1 MDEKETQG
9 GRASSPTPEGIRI
22 LGREETSSPRDR
34 RHAFAQGGDDTPDHG
49 GADEAAASVGRLHR
63 FPRPYSADE
72 AGGSRPGG
80 GGPDDDDAD
89 LTQPMVAVAAA
100 DRGPGGE
107 GEGSG
112 AEAEDDLSDWPSA
125 PSSRVDR
132 GVELGDLDDDAA
144 ETGRFRSQPPSAPSS
159 RAGQAQATTPT
170 PPRQGRPQRSDLTT
184 RLLTGLGI
192 GFAAVILF
200 KLGSLTALVLV
211 LLVVTPA
218 AAELFGV
225 LRRAGYRPATLVGL
239 VATVGILIG
248 AYMKGEAAIPL
259 VLALVV
265 IFTLLWYLVGVV
277 RDRPTINVGVTLLGF
292 MWVGFLGS
300 FAALLLDPRIF
311 PNRHGVA
318 LLLGAA
324 VATVAYDIG
333 SYVVGGRFGRH
344 RLAPAISPNK
354 TWEGLIGGT
363 LASVLVGAVVVS
375 QISPWTTARGI
386 ALGLVVAVAAPLGDL
401 CVSLIKRDIGIKDMG
416 WILPGHGGV
425 LDRVDALLFVV
436 PATYYLVRLINF
448 GG

>member
-1 MDEKETQG
+1 
-9 GRASSPTPEGIRI
+9 
-22 LGREETSSPRDR
+22 
-34 RHAFAQGGDDTPDHG
+34 
-49 GADEAAASVGRLHR
+49 
-63 FPRPYSADE
+63 
-72 AGGSRPGG
+72 
-80 GGPDDDDAD
+80 
-89 LTQPMVAVAAA
+89 
-100 DRGPGGE
+100 
-107 GEGSG
+107 
-112 AEAEDDLSDWPSA
+112 
-125 PSSRVDR
+125 
-132 GVELGDLDDDAA
+132 
-144 ETGRFRSQPPSAPSS
+144 
-159 RAGQAQATTPT
+159 
-170 PPRQGRPQRSDLTT
+170 
-184 RLLTGLGI
+184 
-192 GFAAVILF
+192 
-200 KLGSLTALVLV
+200 
-211 LLVVTPA
+211 
-218 AAELFGV
+218 
-225 LRRAGYRPATLVGL
+225 